1 MEERDVDDRP
11 GPARPGRLRLP
22 VWVGTAAVVVGALVV
37 VVALVSRLSGGGRDC
52 PAIAYP
58 SLLEVVL
65 TGDTAGVAHVQVRNG
80 DGEPWYP
87 PLPTDPGTAEPA
99 LSPGREGDT
108 WTFTFSSPRNPIG
121 LRAIDDAG
129 DVLAETE
136 KSVEMVRTGGSEVC
150 GGPTEGR
157 IGWVL

>member
-11 GPARPGRLRLP
+11 WPARPRGPRPP

-65 TGDTAGVAHVQVRNG
+65 TGETADVAHVQLSNG

-121 LRAIDDAG
+121 LRALDAAG
-129 DVLAETE
+129 VVVAETK
-136 KSVEMVRTGGSEVC
+136 KSVEMVRTGGSEAC
-150 GGPTEGR
+150 GGPMQGR
-157 IGWVL
+157 IGWAL

>member
-1 MEERDVDDRP
+1 MEERDVDDGP
-11 GPARPGRLRLP
+11 VPARRRRLP
-22 VWVGTAAVVVGALVV
+22 VWVGTVAVVVGALVV
-37 VVALVSRLSGGGRDC
+37 VVALVSRLSGAGRDC
-52 PAIAYP
+52 PAIAHP
-58 SLLEVVL
+58 RLPVVVL
-65 TGDTAGVAHVQVRNG
+65 PGHTAAVAQVLGRHGDT
-80 DGEPWYP
+80 EPWYP

-99 LSPGREGDT
+99 LSPGREGTT

-121 LRAIDDAG
+121 LRAIDDSG
-129 DVLAETE
+129 DVVAETQ